1 MKRYSGPNSSPKPA
15 SLTDRGLKSGP
26 GPVVLLAVAAAVALL
41 LGWLTLTQ
49 RPATPG
55 TADIG
60 GPFQLIDE
68 NGRPADQTI
77 LKGRWSAV
85 FFGYVSCPDICPAT
99 MQTLAAAQSRLG
111 ADAARLQI
119 VFISVDPARDTPAQL
134 KAWSS
139 QAGFPKPVHALT
151 GTAQQ
156 IAAVAKA
163 YRVYFA
169 RENRPTDYQVAH
181 SAAIYL
187 MNPDGRFVTPLSY
200 EQGPDKVAR
209 DLSAAMHGS

>member
-1 MKRYSGPNSSPKPA
+1 MKRYSGPNSSSKTGSQA
-15 SLTDRGLKSGP
+15 DRGLKSGP
-26 GPVVLLAVAAAVALL
+26 GLAVLLAVAAAVALL

-49 RPATPG
+49 GPASRG

-60 GPFQLIDE
+60 GAFQLIDQD
-68 NGRPADQTI
+68 GRPVDQSI

-134 KAWSS
+134 KAWSG
-139 QAGFPKPVHALT
+139 QAGFPRPVRALT
-151 GTAQQ
+151 GTQEQ
-156 IAAVAKA
+156 VAVAARA

-169 RENRPTDYQVAH
+169 KENRQIDYQVAH

-187 MNPDGRFVTPLSY
+187 MNPEGRFVAPLSY
-200 EQGPDKVAR
+200 EQGPDKVAH
-209 DLSAAMHGS
+209 DLSVAMHGS

>member
-1 MKRYSGPNSSPKPA
+1 MKRYSGPDSTSK
-15 SLTDRGLKSGP
+15 SLSDRRLKSGP
-26 GPVVLLAVAAAVALL
+26 GLAILLAVAAAVALL
-41 LGWLTLTQ
+41 LGWLTLAQKPTSG
-49 RPATPG
+49 G

-60 GPFQLIDE
+60 GPFQLVDQD
-68 NGRPADQTI
+68 GRPVDQTI

-99 MQTLAAAQSRLG
+99 MQTLATAQNRLG
-111 ADAARLQI
+111 ADAARLQV

-139 QAGFPKPVHALT
+139 QAGFPRSVRALT
-151 GTAQQ
+151 GTLPQVT
-156 IAAVAKA
+156 AAAKA

-169 RENRPTDYQVAH
+169 KDNRPGDYQVAH

-187 MNPDGRFVTPLSY
+187 MNPEGRFVAPLSY
-200 EQGPDKVAR
+200 EQGPDKLAH
-209 DLSAAMHGS
+209 DLSAAMRGS

>member
-1 MKRYSGPNSSPKPA
+1 MKRYSGPNSSSKSA
-15 SLTDRGLKSGP
+15 SLSDRRLKSGP
-26 GPVVLLAVAAAVALL
+26 GLAVLLAVAAAVALL

-49 RPATPG
+49 RPTSSG

-60 GPFQLIDE
+60 GPFQLIDQD
-68 NGRPADQTI
+68 GRPVDQSI
-77 LKGRWSAV
+77 LKGHWSAV

-111 ADAARLQI
+111 ADAANLQI

-139 QAGFPKPVHALT
+139 QTGFPRSVHALT
-151 GTAQQ
+151 GTSRQV
-156 IAAVAKA
+156 AAVAKA

-169 RENRPTDYQVAH
+169 KENQRTDYQVAH

-187 MNPDGRFVTPLSY
+187 MNPAGRFVAPLSY

-209 DLSAAMHGS
+209 DLVGAMRGR